1 MLDMRIKKMYV
12 AKIRYSTKE
21 QFEAGITG
29 GAFEKQI
36 EVHHEDLITNE
47 MWKMHDEEGLYPLL
61 ADVTIRYVAEYKEY
75 NSTERRF
82 NDL

>member
-1 MLDMRIKKMYV
+1 MLEMTMKKLYV

-36 EVHHEDLITNE
+36 EVRHEDLITNE
-47 MWKMHDEEGLYPLL
+47 MWRMHHEEDLYPLL
-61 ADVTIRYVAEYKEY
+61 ADVTIRYVVEYEEFDPGEH
-75 NSTERRF
+75 NF
-82 NDL
+82 GDL